1 MHKKRTFIRL
11 FLHKIGMLLRL
22 KMHKNR
28 MCADGA
34 LSVVKAGRTTC
45 LYLYLVISLQIPYFS
60 SLRLSTDKLTATD
73 MTTYTA
79 HMANIFAELKPEV
92 IFFIMYET
100 R

>member
-1 MHKKRTFIRL
+1 MRYRYSETAF
-11 FLHKIGMLLRL
+11 
-22 KMHKNR
+22 
-28 MCADGA
+28 C
-34 LSVVKAGRTTC
+34 
-45 LYLYLVISLQIPYFS
+45 LQIKHNIAQQSITINVLNTAKIYTYFKLCSSIKSPYFS